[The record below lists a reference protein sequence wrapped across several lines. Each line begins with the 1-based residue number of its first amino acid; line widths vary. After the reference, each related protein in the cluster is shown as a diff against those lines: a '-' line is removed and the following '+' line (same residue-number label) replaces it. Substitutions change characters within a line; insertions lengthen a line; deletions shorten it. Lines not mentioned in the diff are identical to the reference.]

1 MWTPLYPQAK
11 FIRPI
16 LANLKLLIK
25 TNEAEALQWAND
37 GTAMP
42 PFLEYRKALWY
53 NTHWPIISIVGETT
67 QKTGPGDEVL
77 PQTHSVLI
85 EIEDAGPNPD
95 DLFDTVTRRVQAI
108 DMIITS
114 ANINLLKV
122 GMDQERIAIND
133 LWVTEHKYA
142 QFARG
147 NPPSIYLQAGDLIVN
162 IETIEG

>member
-1 MWTPLYPQAK
+1 MWTPLYPKAK

-16 LANLKLLIK
+16 LANLESLIK
-25 TNEAEALQWAND
+25 ANEADALAWAND
-37 GTAMP
+37 NTAMP
-42 PFLEYRKALWY
+42 AFKEYRKALWY
-53 NTHWPIISIVGETT
+53 NTIWPIISIVGETT
-67 QKTGPGDEVL
+67 QKKGTGDEVL

-108 DMIITS
+108 DMILTS
-114 ANINLLKV
+114 ANPNVLKI
-122 GMDQERIAIND
+122 GMDQEHIAIND
-133 LWVTEHKYA
+133 LWVSEHKYA
-142 QFARG
+142 QFSRG